1 MLFKRYRFLNSR
13 IALFLNKRMLVLGDT
28 LGNHD
33 RKRKRQIP
41 ISQLMTILG
50 ITQLKEMMPRID
62 LGGHGSI

>member
-1 MLFKRYRFLNSR
+1 
-13 IALFLNKRMLVLGDT
+13 MLVLGDT